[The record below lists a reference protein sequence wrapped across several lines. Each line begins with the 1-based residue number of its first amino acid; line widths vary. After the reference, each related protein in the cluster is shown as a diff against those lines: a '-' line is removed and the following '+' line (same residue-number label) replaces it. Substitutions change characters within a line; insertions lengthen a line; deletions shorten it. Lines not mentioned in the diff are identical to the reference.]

1 MQERGSLSLKKSIRL
16 KKNKEFKRVYNY
28 GKSWANKYLV
38 LYRLEQKNNQLKVG
52 FSVSK
57 KIGNAVVRNKLKRQM
72 REIFRLN
79 KDKIKNKNAS
89 FVFIARQR
97 VKEANYNE
105 IEKSALDLLRR
116 ADKK

>member
-1 MQERGSLSLKKSIRL
+1 MQERGSLSLKKGMRL

-38 LYRLEQKNNQLKVG
+38 LYKLEQKNKQFKVG

-79 KDKIKNKNAS
+79 KDNIKNKNAF
-89 FVFIARQR
+89 FVFIARQK

-105 IEKSALDLLRR
+105 IEKSTLDLLRR